1 VDRAPFSR
9 LWPAVLLLVLLAVP
23 WLLGGYL
30 VSMLIFAGIYGIAA
44 VGLSLLVGYAGQ
56 PSLGHAAFLGVGAY
70 TSALLATRFQLSPWL
85 GLVAAVALTGLLA
98 WPVGDLLL
106 RLQGNHL
113 ALGTLGFGVIAHI
126 VLLEWVELSRGP
138 SGLGPIPPFTLLGAP
153 LRDAAQFF
161 YLMLA
166 AVLLTAALAHNL
178 TRSRAGVALRALRE
192 REVAAESSGLDTT
205 ALKLRVFV
213 LSAALAGCA
222 GSLYAHYVGY
232 ISPASFGFGV
242 SVELLVMAAVGGLT
256 RVWGALIGAALVLGL
271 VEAIQAL
278 LPLALPQASGEH
290 ELILYGLLLIAVMT
304 RLPEGVA
311 GALAN
316 WLPGR
321 QRGAGSDGPQPSSAV
336 QQNVEEHPA

>member
-1 VDRAPFSR
+1 VRRTRFSR
-9 LWPAVLLLVLLAVP
+9 LWPTLLLLALLAAP
-23 WLLGGYL
+23 RLLGDYL

-70 TSALLATRFQLSPWL
+70 TSALLATRLQLSPWL
-85 GLVAAVALTGLLA
+85 GLVAAIALSGLLA
-98 WPVGDLLL
+98 WPVGALLL
-106 RLQGNHL
+106 QLQGNHL

-126 VLLEWVELSRGP
+126 VLLEWGGLSGGP

-153 LRDAAQFF
+153 LGEAERFF

-166 AVLLTAALAHNL
+166 AVLLTAALARNL
-178 TRSRAGVALRALRE
+178 TGSRVGVALRALRE
-192 REVAAESSGLDTT
+192 SEVAAESLGLDTS

-213 LSAALAGCA
+213 LSAALVGCA

-242 SVELLVMAAVGGLT
+242 SIELLVMAAVGGVT
-256 RVWGALIGAALVLGL
+256 SVWGALAGAVLVLAL
-271 VEAIQAL
+271 AEAIQAL

-304 RLPEGVA
+304 RLPTGVA
-311 GALAN
+311 GALKR
-316 WLPGR
+316 WRPGLGPEAER
-321 QRGAGSDGPQPSSAV
+321 DGPQPSSAI
-336 QQNVEEHPA
+336 QQSVKENRA